1 MPVPSLM
8 RNSMFAL
15 LLSTAA
21 SVESF
26 SDVGDESIAATSV
39 YQQASPRKA
48 LVRQAQQA
56 SHGPPS
62 LLAAVI
68 DKDGGITIGQSSAY
82 QDAGS
87 SDAILA
93 ETSRLDA
100 PSLSASQAQWQHDM
114 RLRFGADFQ
123 TNISQPDVGKPS
135 QDAEERASN
144 DEVKQDDAHD
154 DAEMEQ
160 ELEVEEKVE
169 AEVEAFA
176 KEVDALAKEEVEDEE
191 EAEEEAKDSAS
202 D

>member
-1 MPVPSLM
+1 MPLPSLM

-26 SDVGDESIAATSV
+26 SDVADESIAATGV
-39 YQQASPRKA
+39 YQQASPRRA

-56 SHGPPS
+56 LHGSPS

-68 DKDGGITIGQSSAY
+68 DKDGGIAIGKSSAY
-82 QDAGS
+82 QEAGS

-93 ETSRLDA
+93 ETSQLDA
-100 PSLSASQAQWQHDM
+100 PSLSASQAQWEHDM
-114 RLRFGADFQ
+114 RLRFGKDFK
-123 TNISQPDVGKPS
+123 TSISQPDVGNPS

-160 ELEVEEKVE
+160 ELEVEENVE